1 MFYHSVW
8 QPDDM
13 KRKRH
18 DWFHP
23 ALITLILEAL
33 RKRSGNYRHAVN
45 DLKLQY
51 PKLFVMLNEST
62 VRTWFPPGCRSHTVE
77 DMKEWVTKVVAP
89 NYKATCERMQLTA
102 GEQVAVLKI
111 DVYACH
117 ISAEFRDWL
126 KAKYPYFKLRYVPAG
141 CTPVAQELDIFCNRI
156 FKHIIKELFRLYQ
169 IEMLRKQLTAGISS
183 TDVKLDVSLS
193 TLKPLSMAWL
203 LRAFARL
210 KDCKPG
216 ILSAF
221 VKSGTA
227 KAWDVDFQRRAA
239 GDVNR
244 LFSMLPGPA
253 DAASDE
259 VAPVLTEEQQRSASE
274 QQFAGAI
281 TDEEAATVAQITED
295 AASPVDPAARIVRGV
310 TVVEPD
316 TAFEATPSESLADAV
331 SAKAAE
337 LASAGQIDEDALAA
351 ATQGKPRGRK
361 RKPRAEQPA
370 AGASDAAPA
379 HAAPQGKKKRGRPPG
394 SKNKKTLEKERA
406 AAAAAA
412 GAVAVGPPTSA
423 EGA

>member
-1 MFYHSVW
+1 
-8 QPDDM
+8 
-13 KRKRH
+13 
-18 DWFHP
+18 
-23 ALITLILEAL
+23 
-33 RKRSGNYRHAVN
+33 
-45 DLKLQY
+45 
-51 PKLFVMLNEST
+51 
-62 VRTWFPPGCRSHTVE
+62 
-77 DMKEWVTKVVAP
+77 MKEWVTKVVAP
-89 NYKATCERMQLTA
+89 NYKATCERKQLTA

>member
-1 MFYHSVW
+1 
-8 QPDDM
+8 M
-13 KRKRH
+13 KCKRH

-45 DLKLQY
+45 DLKL
-51 PKLFVMLNEST
+51 F
-62 VRTWFPPGCRSHTVE
+62 G
-77 DMKEWVTKVVAP
+77 
-89 NYKATCERMQLTA
+89 
-102 GEQVAVLKI
+102 
-111 DVYACH
+111 
-117 ISAEFRDWL
+117 
-126 KAKYPYFKLRYVPAG
+126 
-141 CTPVAQELDIFCNRI
+141 
-156 FKHIIKELFRLYQ
+156 LYQ
-169 IEMLRKQLTAGISS
+169 IEMLRKQLTAGIYPS

-203 LRAFARL
+203 LRAFAGL

-253 DAASDE
+253 DAVSDE
-259 VAPVLTEEQQRSASE
+259 VAPVLTEEQRRSASE

-361 RKPRAEQPA
+361 RKPTAEQPV

-412 GAVAVGPPTSA
+412 GAVAAGPPAGA